1 MERIFSQFFSN
12 AMNYALYDEESR
24 YLKEVFRCRKTPQEL
39 CHKLRQYQQT
49 IAPAPRL
56 EDFIRHY
63 FKPCLESC
71 PYYIPNDICIPVV
84 IYGIRQLGEI
94 VQCEKLHAMVLF
106 QITEGRYPN
115 SMEMLLLDASN
126 RLNNVVDHINYN
138 VQMNMGQMNMGQM
151 NMGQMN
157 MGQRHEEPV
166 PEEKLDGQRYPSYV
180 LKNKIDQDCCM
191 CQEELKVNQH
201 IITLPCMHS
210 FHSKCDE
217 CIGIEK
223 WLETSNLCPLCK
235 KEN

>member
-12 AMNYALYDEESR
+12 AMNYALYDEE
-24 YLKEVFRCRKTPQEL
+24 
-39 CHKLRQYQQT
+39 
-49 IAPAPRL
+49 RL

-126 RLNNVVDHINYN
+126 RLNNVVDNINYN
-138 VQMNMGQMNMGQM
+138 VQFQMNMGQMHMGQMHMGQM
-151 NMGQMN
+151 N
-157 MGQRHEEPV
+157 QRPEPV